1 MQHSQ
6 FDPAVT
12 DDPALPHLS
21 RAVDPLAMA
30 ARWARAFDAD
40 AVRAVRLLK
49 HVRGKRA
56 VLGIELETGTRVIAK
71 MYRKDRAPRH
81 ARVLA
86 DLGAA
91 LAGATR
97 VPRLLDCWEDMGL
110 VLQEWVP
117 GTPVPDYEH
126 LAGEAALVERL
137 AAALAALHAAPL
149 ATERRS
155 DLAAHVRR
163 TCGAG
168 LDSLGAEWPQM
179 AAMAYELEGAIYAR
193 ETRMACNLRP
203 CHGDFAP
210 RQVFVAAQHVYL
222 VDLDG
227 LSLSDPAFDVASF
240 RVGLEAHLGEIG
252 RELAD
257 RFLAVYLAS
266 RGLDALPT
274 LTHHEAFCDLRRA
287 LIAWRKR
294 PPNWEGEL
302 RICLERGRARL

>member
-1 MQHSQ
+1 
-6 FDPAVT
+6 
-12 DDPALPHLS
+12 
-21 RAVDPLAMA
+21 
-30 ARWARAFDAD
+30 
-40 AVRAVRLLK
+40 
-49 HVRGKRA
+49 
-56 VLGIELETGTRVIAK
+56 LGIELETGTRVIAK

-117 GTPVPDYEH
+117 GAPVPDYEH

-210 RQVFVAAQHVYL
+210 RRSSSVRSTSTSSTWMDCQLQRSGFDIA
-222 VDLDG
+222 
-227 LSLSDPAFDVASF
+227 SL
-240 RVGLEAHLGEIG
+240 RVGLEALGKSARAGGSIPG
-252 RELAD
+252 GVLGKSRPRCAADADAPRGFLRSAPGAHRLAQAAAEL
-257 RFLAVYLAS
+257 
-266 RGLDALPT
+266 G
-274 LTHHEAFCDLRRA
+274 RRA
-287 LIAWRKR
+287 AHLLGTR
-294 PPNWEGEL
+294 P
-302 RICLERGRARL
+302 RAVVAQRRDGSGTRDGKGPHDG